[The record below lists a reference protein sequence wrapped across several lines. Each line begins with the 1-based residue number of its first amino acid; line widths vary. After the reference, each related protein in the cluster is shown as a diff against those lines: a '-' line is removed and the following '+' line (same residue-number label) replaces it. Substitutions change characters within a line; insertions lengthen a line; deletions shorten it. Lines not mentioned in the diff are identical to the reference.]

1 MVAQA
6 DGGFKEKVLSGRF
19 VHVGQKILDHAVL
32 AGVSKPTGDL
42 WVFDRNSDIAD
53 MTPLKAASLGVSHFE
68 FLIGQEVRHLETA
81 EESWFF

>member
-1 MVAQA
+1 M
-6 DGGFKEKVLSGRF
+6 
-19 VHVGQKILDHAVL
+19 
-32 AGVSKPTGDL
+32 SKPTGDL

-68 FLIGQEVRHLETA
+68 FLIGQEVRHLETV